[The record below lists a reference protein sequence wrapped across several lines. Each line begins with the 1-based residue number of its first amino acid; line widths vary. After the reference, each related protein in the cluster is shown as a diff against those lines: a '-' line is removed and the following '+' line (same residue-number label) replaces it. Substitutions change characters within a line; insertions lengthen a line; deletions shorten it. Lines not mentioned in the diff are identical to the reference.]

1 MVRSTSLQFPNGPL
15 LKPIKSRDEEVVTS
29 IKRDVNTEYPLDE
42 SDKYKLYLCYKL
54 IVLTRNK
61 KTILSK
67 AMHNKINYI
76 LTEQLEGWNL
86 ALIDYKEAPHFM
98 EISFSI
104 DANINLHNFIIE
116 FKKYTSQ
123 LLLAQFST
131 AISMFSLKQSI
142 WEDGYLLQ
150 TIQSNA
156 EAEQKKYTAE
166 NQTVYPTF

>member
-1 MVRSTSLQFPNGPL
+1 MVRSTSLQFQKGPL
-15 LKPIKSRDEEVVTS
+15 LQPIESRDDEVVTS
-29 IKRDVNTEYPLDE
+29 IKRDVNTKYPLDE
-42 SDKYKLYLCYKL
+42 SDKYKLHLCYKL

-123 LLLAQFST
+123 H
-131 AISMFSLKQSI
+131 
-142 WEDGYLLQ
+142 
-150 TIQSNA
+150 
-156 EAEQKKYTAE
+156 
-166 NQTVYPTF
+166 